1 MPTKEEKMIKK
12 FGERI
17 AELRKLKSLS
27 QEELAWNAGIGDNQV
42 GRIERCEHNP
52 SLKTIIKIAIALEV
66 DIKELFQG

>member
-1 MPTKEEKMIKK
+1 MPTKEEKLIKK
-12 FGERI
+12 FGDRV
-17 AELRKLKSLS
+17 AELRKQRNLS

-66 DIKELFQG
+66 EVKDLFEN